1 MFLYVF
7 FIDILRSDLKR
18 TEEELKNFQTDK
30 SKSVRTLQ
38 ERSGLQEQNIRDTDK
53 RLQSE
58 LLGLSDRNIREMRE
72 VDAEWSDNC
81 DENLKKIALQGK
93 KNDDC
98 RIEIYKI
105 MDDMVK
111 SEFRS
116 KDEAKEVVDQLRVS
130 A

>member
-1 MFLYVF
+1 M
-7 FIDILRSDLKR
+7 KR

-30 SKSVRTLQ
+30 SKSVRVLQ

-58 LLGLSDRNIREMRE
+58 LLGLSDRNIREMRD

-81 DENLKKIALQGK
+81 DDNLKKIALHGK

-116 KDEAKEVVDQLRVS
+116 KDEAKEVVDKLRVS

>member
-1 MFLYVF
+1 M
-7 FIDILRSDLKR
+7 
-18 TEEELKNFQTDK
+18 
-30 SKSVRTLQ
+30 
-38 ERSGLQEQNIRDTDK
+38 
-53 RLQSE
+53 
-58 LLGLSDRNIREMRE
+58 SDRNIREMRD

-81 DENLKKIALQGK
+81 DDNLKKIALQGK

-116 KDEAKEVVDQLRVS
+116 KDEAKEVVDKLRVS